1 MNPSPSM
8 EPTEVTR
15 LALRWLDGMA
25 TDAERQTLFAVIAAD
40 PEAAQRFAKLARFE
54 HLLAGV
60 CHDRAQQALVVVAT
74 ERQQVKHQRR
84 QQVWTGLKAAAVLLF
99 LGPLIWLAWPEQQV
113 TKVANANPKPMRSPQ
128 RIRVPSTPKLP
139 LIEKPEVA
147 PPSPTPPVLSQPSL
161 EDRLLAFYL
170 PPMRFSD
177 VTLADA
183 LRQIETK
190 LRAIN
195 RNADSDLSRLLVQ
208 VPAAAVQQRITFD
221 SPGMAVL
228 PLVRSIAGLAGCEV
242 QLSPTTGHLVL
253 NLSNSQTQREIR
265 SYAFTTTPEDLE
277 KAYQV
282 ARDAQAVGIDTSTW
296 EHREDGQLVPPAHL
310 FATAG
315 QLRALDAIAAS
326 RAHLGQLAPVR
337 VRALVVPR
345 LPGTDNRELTPK
357 ELEEYVARSE
367 SSLDSTFTVQ
377 PGQETVISAPVA
389 PINLQAPNPIFLQ
402 PQRITVAMDTPQIVM
417 ATPTA
422 EPTDRTLALNAVPI
436 GNGMSMTINTS
447 TAATSVVSAGRIKQ
461 GFDTALL
468 ANDVAAGAVVH
479 LNGST
484 SLVVVPVP

>member
-1 MNPSPSM
+1 
-8 EPTEVTR
+8 
-15 LALRWLDGMA
+15 
-25 TDAERQTLFAVIAAD
+25 
-40 PEAAQRFAKLARFE
+40 
-54 HLLAGV
+54 
-60 CHDRAQQALVVVAT
+60 
-74 ERQQVKHQRR
+74 
-84 QQVWTGLKAAAVLLF
+84 
-99 LGPLIWLAWPEQQV
+99 
-113 TKVANANPKPMRSPQ
+113 
-128 RIRVPSTPKLP
+128 
-139 LIEKPEVA
+139 
-147 PPSPTPPVLSQPSL
+147 
-161 EDRLLAFYL
+161 
-170 PPMRFSD
+170 
-177 VTLADA
+177 
-183 LRQIETK
+183 
-190 LRAIN
+190 
-195 RNADSDLSRLLVQ
+195 
-208 VPAAAVQQRITFD
+208 
-221 SPGMAVL
+221 
-228 PLVRSIAGLAGCEV
+228 
-242 QLSPTTGHLVL
+242 
-253 NLSNSQTQREIR
+253 
-265 SYAFTTTPEDLE
+265 
-277 KAYQV
+277 
-282 ARDAQAVGIDTSTW
+282 
-296 EHREDGQLVPPAHL
+296 VPPAHL

-357 ELEEYVARSE
+357 ELEEYVTRSE

-417 ATPTA
+417 ATPTP